1 MIRMRTLVV
10 PNDLQSPLERQ
21 IVIRNITKRDWV
33 VKIKSDAPRAMQF
46 DADKIVI
53 DARKY
58 VVIKMKFN
66 LNELSSY
73 KSGIS
78 SKIFLFARPL
88 TPYNENCLRLWLT
101 RENNELTCQLSHVIQ
116 LMVTDKVFSAEKL
129 VLDLPGYATAIDPVP
144 FAIEEDLDSRCET
157 AYNIEDD
164 TNTARRID
172 DQLLEHARLIVRR
185 KSKMTPEEQEKL
197 MVKVKN
203 WLEWD
208 KIVHDGGVPIP
219 AWARESIR
227 ARMEG
232 GFARLNDL
240 TIINV
245 TRGFA
250 KYMLEFHKGKT
261 LTGVAIGYD
270 ARHHSRRFAEL
281 AANVFVRHGIPVY
294 FFSEVC
300 PTPVVSWATIKLN
313 CDAGLVITASHN
325 PKYDNGYKA
334 YWTNGAQILF
344 PSNFVSIILAFVRE
358 INAATKLK
366 FTYSAFHGV
375 GYRYAMRMFKEFGF
389 AEDRIVS
396 VKEQQEADPDFPT
409 VPFPNPEEGAKV
421 LLLSFATAEAY
432 GSTVIVA
439 NDPDADRIQIAE
451 KKSNGDWKVFT
462 GNEMGALMTWWVWMN
477 WSEAHPDVD
486 KSDVYILNSAVS
498 SQIVKTIADQEGF
511 KSDVTLTGFKW
522 MGNKADELRKQ
533 GKHDGISTAAMFA
546 EMAAW
551 LETQKKTLQD
561 QLFEIYNKYG
571 FHLVRSSYW
580 FTPSPAV
587 TKELFASLRKDL
599 KFPDKIGPHKV
610 KTVRDLTIGYDN
622 SQPDNKPVSCEDSRC

>member
-1 MIRMRTLVV
+1 
-10 PNDLQSPLERQ
+10 
-21 IVIRNITKRDWV
+21 
-33 VKIKSDAPRAMQF
+33 
-46 DADKIVI
+46 
-53 DARKY
+53 
-58 VVIKMKFN
+58 
-66 LNELSSY
+66 
-73 KSGIS
+73 
-78 SKIFLFARPL
+78 
-88 TPYNENCLRLWLT
+88 
-101 RENNELTCQLSHVIQ
+101 
-116 LMVTDKVFSAEKL
+116 
-129 VLDLPGYATAIDPVP
+129 
-144 FAIEEDLDSRCET
+144 
-157 AYNIEDD
+157 
-164 TNTARRID
+164 
-172 DQLLEHARLIVRR
+172 
-185 KSKMTPEEQEKL
+185 
-197 MVKVKN
+197 
-203 WLEWD
+203 
-208 KIVHDGGVPIP
+208 
-219 AWARESIR
+219 
-227 ARMEG
+227 
-232 GFARLNDL
+232 
-240 TIINV
+240 
-245 TRGFA
+245 
-250 KYMLEFHKGKT
+250 
-261 LTGVAIGYD
+261 
-270 ARHHSRRFAEL
+270 
-281 AANVFVRHGIPVY
+281 
-294 FFSEVC
+294 
-300 PTPVVSWATIKLN
+300 SWATIKLN

-334 YWTNGAQILF
+334 YWTNGAQIIDPHDTEIIRIAEAEPLPF
-344 PSNFVSIILAFVRE
+344 PSEYWDTKDLMKNPLLKSADSAIDPYFEVERSSLCYHKE

-498 SQIVKTIADQEGF
+498 SQIVKTIANEEGF

-533 GKHDGISTAAMFA
+533 GKHVILSWEESIGFMPGHPLDKDGISTAAMFA

-561 QLFEIYNKYG
+561 QLFEIYN
-571 FHLVRSSYW
+571 
-580 FTPSPAV
+580 
-587 TKELFASLRKDL
+587 
-599 KFPDKIGPHKV
+599 
-610 KTVRDLTIGYDN
+610 
-622 SQPDNKPVSCEDSRC
+622 

>member
-46 DADKIVI
+46 DADKVVI

-58 VVIKMKFN
+58 VVLKMKFN
-66 LNELSSY
+66 LSELSSY

-88 TPYNENCLRLWLT
+88 TPYNESCLRVWLT
-101 RENNELTCQLSHVIQ
+101 KENNELTCQLSHVIQ
-116 LMVTDKVFSAEKL
+116 LLVTDKVFSAEKL

-164 TNTARRID
+164 TNTARRAD
-172 DQLLEHARLIVRR
+172 DQLLEHASRR
-185 KSKMTPEEQEKL
+185 KSTREEIETLAKAQDYAAL
-197 MVKVKN
+197 
-203 WLEWD
+203 
-208 KIVHDGGVPIP
+208 
-219 AWARESIR
+219 AARMNGRIR

-240 TIINV
+240 TILNV

-250 KYMLEFHKGKT
+250 KYMLQVHKDKT

-270 ARHHSRRFAEL
+270 ARHHNLLNLPRMCSFDMA
-281 AANVFVRHGIPVY
+281 FPVY

-334 YWTNGAQILF
+334 YWNNGAQIID
-344 PSNFVSIILAFVRE
+344 PHDTEIIRIAEAEPLPLPNEYWDTKDLMKHPLLKSADPAIDPYFEVERSSLCYHKD
-358 INAATKLK
+358 INAATPLK

-389 AEDRIVS
+389 AEDRFVS

-409 VPFPNPEEGAKV
+409 VPFPNPEEGAK
-421 LLLSFATAEAY
+421 
-432 GSTVIVA
+432 
-439 NDPDADRIQIAE
+439 
-451 KKSNGDWKVFT
+451 
-462 GNEMGALMTWWVWMN
+462 
-477 WSEAHPDVD
+477 
-486 KSDVYILNSAVS
+486 
-498 SQIVKTIADQEGF
+498 
-511 KSDVTLTGFKW
+511 
-522 MGNKADELRKQ
+522 
-533 GKHDGISTAAMFA
+533 
-546 EMAAW
+546 
-551 LETQKKTLQD
+551 
-561 QLFEIYNKYG
+561 
-571 FHLVRSSYW
+571 
-580 FTPSPAV
+580 
-587 TKELFASLRKDL
+587 
-599 KFPDKIGPHKV
+599 
-610 KTVRDLTIGYDN
+610 
-622 SQPDNKPVSCEDSRC
+622 